1 MTILI
6 VIALLSFL
14 IVAHEMGHLIT
25 AKLAGVKV
33 EEFGMG
39 FPPRLVAFRWGETE
53 YSLNLLFFGGFVRML
68 GEDDP
73 QGPRSLAAKSKRV
86 RAMVLSAGVVVNIVL
101 PLFLFSVSFMV
112 PQQVEVGEVTIIEV
126 APGSP
131 AAQAGLLPGDRIVE
145 VSGQQLN
152 HHSDLVYFYVPL
164 NLGRPMTIVVERDS
178 AFHNITLTP
187 RWRPPPGE
195 GSVGVRVNT
204 LNTHTETVSYP
215 PWEAVPRG
223 ARALVD
229 TFRLLRSEVISW
241 AVGRSTPQV
250 GGPIAIVQI
259 GGEVARAGP
268 GPLLAFTAIISINLA
283 IINILPLPA
292 LDGGRL
298 FFLALEAVRRGRR
311 ISPERERMVHF
322 FGLVFL
328 FAVIALVSYYD
339 VVRLISGDT
348 LP

>member
-1 MTILI
+1 
-6 VIALLSFL
+6 
-14 IVAHEMGHLIT
+14 MGHLIT

-33 EEFGMG
+33 EEFGLG
-39 FPPRLVAFRWGETE
+39 FPPRLAALRWGETE

-86 RAMVLSAGVVVNIVL
+86 RFMVLSAGVVMNIVL
-101 PLFLFSVSFMV
+101 PLFLFTISFMV
-112 PQQVEVGEVTIIEV
+112 PQQVAVGEVTITEV

-131 AAQAGLLPGDRIVE
+131 AAQAGLLAGDRIVE
-145 VSGQQLN
+145 VAGQQLN
-152 HHSDLVYFYVPL
+152 HHADLVYIHVPL
-164 NLGRPMTIVVERDS
+164 NLGRPMTMVVERDS
-178 AFHNITLTP
+178 VIRHVTLTP

-195 GSVGVRVNT
+195 GSVGIRVGT
-204 LNTHTETVSYP
+204 LNTHTETVSYA
-215 PWEAVPRG
+215 PWEAASRG
-223 ARALVD
+223 ARTLVD

-241 AVGRSTPQV
+241 AVGRTTPQV

-298 FFLALEAVRRGRR
+298 LFLGLEVVRRGRR
-311 ISPERERMVHF
+311 VSPAKERMVHF
-322 FGLVFL
+322 FGLIL
-328 FAVIALVSYYD
+328 LLAVLALVSYYD
-339 VVRLISGDT
+339 VVRLVSGNT